1 MGGAHEIVKG
11 LQSYMHITEKVRV
24 REWERIQT
32 LWCKGHR
39 GVKPGSTRPPDPTP
53 LWCCSPQ
60 DVGPWGGS
68 AWRSPG
74 TGPLPLS
81 QRGPGTSFCPQRKCT
96 WLWVGLG
103 KGHILGTRGERGE
116 IKTNRLGKRIRS
128 LSQPLGGW
136 YTNINLPKEFASLS
150 LNPPAWDCS
159 MSTGT
164 SWHT

>member
-11 LQSYMHITEKVRV
+11 LQSYMHITEKVWV
-24 REWERIQT
+24 REWEPIQT

-60 DVGPWGGS
+60 DVGPRGGS

-103 KGHILGTRGERGE
+103 ERSHTGNTGRE
-116 IKTNRLGKRIRS
+116 RWDQNKHWGNASDHFLSRWVDDTQTLTCQSS
-128 LSQPLGGW
+128 LLV
-136 YTNINLPKEFASLS
+136 Y
-150 LNPPAWDCS
+150 
-159 MSTGT
+159 
-164 SWHT
+164 H